1 MPTSRPL
8 LRQKIRDLRK
18 TITPEQHAHYSAQLV
33 DRFMHHERINRAS
46 CIALYMSVD
55 GEIDTAGVINWC
67 LNNNIRVAL
76 PVLHPFSKGHLL
88 FLNYDKNTVM
98 VNNKYGIPEPELDVR
113 NVIPLNRI
121 DIMCTPLV
129 AYDSN
134 GNRLGMGGGYYD
146 RTLQIYNQTGEGPF
160 PVGLAL
166 DIQEVESL
174 PTEIWDV
181 PLPEIITP
189 TRDIIFEKN
198 IREPAG
204 KPRP

>member
-18 TITPEQHAHYSAQLV
+18 TISVEQHAHYSAQLV
-33 DRFMHHERINRAS
+33 DRFMHHERINKAS
-46 CIALYMSVD
+46 CVALYMSVD
-55 GEIDTAGVINWC
+55 GEVDTAGVINWC
-67 LNNNIRVAL
+67 LNNNIQVAL
-76 PVLHPFSKGHLL
+76 PVLHPFCKGHLL
-88 FLNYDKNTVM
+88 FLNYDKNTIM
-98 VNNKYGIPEPELDVR
+98 INNKYGIPEPELDVR

-129 AYDSN
+129 AYDSH

-146 RTLQIYNQTGEGPF
+146 RTLQIYNQTGKGPY

-166 DIQEVESL
+166 DIQEVEAL

-198 IREPAG
+198 VRQP
-204 KPRP
+204 PLQ

>member
-18 TITPEQHAHYSAQLV
+18 TISVEQHAHYSAQLV
-33 DRFMHHERINRAS
+33 DRFMHHERINKAS
-46 CIALYMSVD
+46 CVALYMSVD
-55 GEIDTAGVINWC
+55 GEVDTAGVINWC
-67 LNNNIRVAL
+67 LNNNIQVAL
-76 PVLHPFSKGHLL
+76 PVLHPFCKGHLL
-88 FLNYDKNTVM
+88 FLNYDKNTIM

-129 AYDSN
+129 AYDSH

-146 RTLQIYNQTGEGPF
+146 RTLQIYNQTGKGPY

-166 DIQEVESL
+166 DIQEVEAL

-198 IREPAG
+198 VRQP
-204 KPRP
+204 PLQ

>member
-18 TITPEQHAHYSAQLV
+18 TISVEQHAHYSAQLV
-33 DRFMHHERINRAS
+33 DRFMHHERINKAS
-46 CIALYMSVD
+46 CVALYMSVD
-55 GEIDTAGVINWC
+55 GEVDTAGVINWC
-67 LNNNIRVAL
+67 LNNNIQVAL
-76 PVLHPFSKGHLL
+76 PVLHPFCKGHLL
-88 FLNYDKNTVM
+88 FLNYDKNTIM
-98 VNNKYGIPEPELDVR
+98 INNKYGIPEPELDVR

-129 AYDSN
+129 AYDSH

-146 RTLQIYNQTGEGPF
+146 RTLQIYNQTGKGPY

-166 DIQEVESL
+166 DIQEVEAL

-198 IREPAG
+198 VRQP
-204 KPRP
+204 PMP